1 MPGYDEIATKNM
13 NMVEI
18 RRAERILADNVEEEI
33 SRKRYDFVRY
43 YAEQKLSSHQD
54 DDVRRTVMDAI
65 NDEQPLSNIYMR
77 NNPVSE
83 RQMEIDRM
91 RVLVPRGVLE
101 WKNEMLNQ
109 MIRAKM
115 KQLDSILGHSNPEE
129 EQKILMETQA
139 LMEKRGQLGK
149 VMGDRTIGKKIK

>member
-1 MPGYDEIATKNM
+1 ME
-13 NMVEI
+13 EI
-18 RRAERILADNVEEEI
+18 RRAERILEENVNEELA
-33 SRKRYDFVRY
+33 KRRFEFARYFV
-43 YAEQKLSSHQD
+43 EHKLSSHQD
-54 DDVRRTVMDAI
+54 DEIRQTVNEAI
-65 NDEQPLSNIYMR
+65 NEEQPLSNIYIR

-83 RQMEIDRM
+83 RKMEIDRM

-109 MIRAKM
+109 MIRSKM
-115 KQLDSILGHSNPEE
+115 KLLDSIIGRSTPEE

>member
-1 MPGYDEIATKNM
+1 M
-13 NMVEI
+13 NE
-18 RRAERILADNVEEEI
+18 
-33 SRKRYDFVRY
+33 
-43 YAEQKLSSHQD
+43 
-54 DDVRRTVMDAI
+54 
-65 NDEQPLSNIYMR
+65 EQPLSNIYIR

-83 RQMEIDRM
+83 RKMEVDRM

-109 MIRAKM
+109 MIRTKM
-115 KQLDSILGHSNPEE
+115 RQLDSIIGHSSPEE